1 MTDYVS
7 FGQKDENNDEAFFA
21 AIVTGICV
29 IIYIAETCCYLSFF
43 LILYKHN
50 NGLSILPAELKKSR
64 NCSNAQTMMGQFYLF
79 ITEAVYMLLLF
90 LIFVIGLNNRFPYAR
105 DIGAVYKEIEFGLVS
120 IIQCLMIPDLRKSI
134 LKFVKGH

>member
-1 MTDYVS
+1 MIDYIS
-7 FGQKDENNDEAFFA
+7 FSQKKENKDEAIFIAIVASIGIYISEAF
-21 AIVTGICV
+21 
-29 IIYIAETCCYLSFF
+29 CYLSFF
-43 LILYKHN
+43 LFLYKHN

-64 NCSNAQTMMGQFYLF
+64 NRSNAQTMMGQFYLF

-120 IIQCLMIPDLRKSI
+120 IIQCLMIPELRKSI
-134 LKFVKGH
+134 IKFVKGQ